1 MICRVGPAP
10 SLAFQELPPDFLAAA
25 GGRRSAALGSDAV
38 RSFERSASRL
48 TTQIRAGRKSGVQLK
63 MRFGFQT
70 TLRDRAA
77 ISGIGVHSAAPAQVV
92 LHPADADPGVVFL
105 RTGLPGGRERLLEA
119 KRANVTQT
127 SLCTML
133 GDASGAS
140 DLAPSSIFWPPSRAS
155 ASTMSLVEIDG
166 PETPIMDGSA
176 ADFVAAIDSVGVVQ
190 QARPRRHL
198 KILKPVRVDHDGG
211 FAEFLP
217 AERGFRLD
225 VEIDF
230 ESPAI
235 GRQRRVFDLDP
246 ATFRREIARARTFGF
261 VSDVQKLWQAGFALG
276 SSLENSVAIDG
287 DAHPQSGRACATPT
301 SSCATRRSTRSAIC
315 RSPARRSSA
324 LYRTYRPG
332 HKLNAMALEALFAAS
347 LGL

>member
-1 MICRVGPAP
+1 
-10 SLAFQELPPDFLAAA
+10 
-25 GGRRSAALGSDAV
+25 
-38 RSFERSASRL
+38 
-48 TTQIRAGRKSGVQLK
+48 

-70 TLRDRAA
+70 TLRDRVA
-77 ISGIGVHSAAPAQVV
+77 ICGVGVHSAAPAQVI
-92 LHPADADPGVVFL
+92 LHPAGVDAGVVFL

-119 KRANVTQT
+119 KRVNVAQT
-127 SLCTML
+127 ALCTML

-140 DLAPSSIFWPPSRAS
+140 ICTVEHLLAALSGLRIDNV
-155 ASTMSLVEIDG
+155 LIEIDG

-176 ADFVAAIDSVGVVQ
+176 ADFVAAIDSVGIAQ
-190 QARPRRHL
+190 QARPR
-198 KILKPVRVDHDGG
+198 DGG
-211 FAEFLP
+211 FAEFRP

-246 ATFRREIARARTFGF
+246 STFRREIARARTFGF
-261 VSDVQKLWQAGFALG
+261 VCDVQKLWQAGYALG

-287 DAHPQSGRACATPT
+287 DAILNPEGLRYADEFVRHKALDAVGDLSLAGAPIIG
-301 SSCATRRSTRSAIC
+301 
-315 RSPARRSSA
+315 

-332 HKLNAMALEALFAAS
+332 HKLNALALEALFERRWAYEILEAPSQRVPMMARGAGAHVPAAAFAAPD
-347 LGL
+347 